1 MKLSLLNRLIDA
13 RVKKCRFFFKI
24 DSANYL
30 RTEKNA
36 HRNFL
41 LIQEGDN
48 EKKVRNM
55 FGIRVVCGVSRLI
68 ILEIILN

>member
-24 DSANYL
+24 VSVNYL

-48 EKKVRNM
+48 EK
-55 FGIRVVCGVSRLI
+55 RV
-68 ILEIILN
+68 NN